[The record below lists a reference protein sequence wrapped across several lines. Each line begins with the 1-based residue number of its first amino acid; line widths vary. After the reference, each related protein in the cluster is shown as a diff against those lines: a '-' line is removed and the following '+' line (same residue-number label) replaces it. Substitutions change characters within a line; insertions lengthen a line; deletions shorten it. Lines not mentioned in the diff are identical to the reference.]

1 MIITQQELNDKIEL
15 HQQWL
20 AGRTEGKQLWLQERV
35 LRGVDLFTRTD
46 AEQPSGLDLR
56 RAFMRNADLRGA
68 NLQHADLRGADLQ
81 HADLRGADL
90 QHADLRGA
98 DLRSAKLCGA
108 DMLKADLRGAE
119 LNAYVDLTDAD
130 VTGVDLRGLGMIFEG
145 VNIFDVARSPTGTV
159 E

>member
-90 QHADLRGA
+90 
-98 DLRSAKLCGA
+98 RSAKLCGA